1 MNANQRKYKKFVFAF
16 MCVYL
21 RPLLAADD
29 PAAQVEQELKKIA
42 ALYATV
48 ESESADPVPADVA
61 LYQGAIPGML
71 RTLDPHSVFF
81 DPNSFE
87 QLQQMQASERKGFGT
102 VVSLLPGR
110 VIVLQTLEGSPS
122 AKAGLSAGDEILG
135 INTIPVRYLDVEQL
149 TQLMSEARQKEAT
162 LDVRKPGGE
171 RTVQI
176 KMSPALLDAPTVDRV
191 YMVAPGIGHL
201 RITSFEEPTGRLV
214 KQTIE
219 KLGGEYLKALII
231 DLRDNPGGAV
241 QSAAE
246 TAALFLSPDQLIFTI
261 GGRST
266 KTEKVAVPK
275 DSMPYTFP
283 VAILINDKSASASEI
298 VTGALQDHDRA
309 VVLGEPSFGKGLV
322 QQVFPLSASSG
333 LALTTA
339 FYYTPSGRSIQKPL
353 ASGQLGAATVVAR
366 GPFRSDAGRSL
377 PGGGGIQ
384 PDQIVYPAQESRL
397 QLVLDA
403 SGSLTSFAG
412 EYLRTHTVGD
422 DGQATPEMLDQL
434 KVFLSER
441 SIQPPVADWLTYRD
455 WIASRLQQEILTL
468 KFGVARGDEI
478 EMQRDPAIQTAIRK
492 LRGAP

>member
-1 MNANQRKYKKFVFAF
+1 MRLLRSFAF
-16 MCVYL
+16 ICVYL

-29 PAAQVEQELKKIA
+29 PAQIEQELKKIA
-42 ALYATV
+42 SVYATV
-48 ESESADPVPADVA
+48 ESESADPIPAETA
-61 LYQGAIPGML
+61 IYQGAIPGML

-81 DPNSFE
+81 DPDQFE
-87 QLQQMQASERKGFGT
+87 QLQQMQSSERKGFGT

-135 INTIPVRYLDVEQL
+135 INTIPVRYLDIEQL
-149 TQLMSEARQKEAT
+149 TQLLSEARQKEAV
-162 LDVRKPGGE
+162 LDVRKPGSE
-171 RTVQI
+171 RPVQI
-176 KMSPALLDAPTVDRV
+176 KMSPALLDAPTVDRA

-219 KLGGEYLKALII
+219 KLGGKSLKGLII

-266 KTEKVAVPK
+266 KPEQVAVPK
-275 DSMPYTFP
+275 GVTPYTFP
-283 VAILINDKSASASEI
+283 VAILINGKSASASEI

-309 VVLGEPSFGKGLV
+309 IVLGEPSFGKGLV

-353 ASGQLGAATVVAR
+353 ASGQLGAATVVA
-366 GPFRSDAGRSL
+366 AGRSAPTPAGRL

-384 PDQIVYPAQESRL
+384 PDQIVYPAQQSRL

-412 EYLRTHTVGD
+412 EYLRTHTVADRWG
-422 DGQATPEMLDQL
+422 
-434 KVFLSER
+434 R
-441 SIQPPVADWLTYRD
+441 SRRRCSTS
-455 WIASRLQQEILTL
+455 SRSFSPSGRFNRVSRT
-468 KFGVARGDEI
+468 G
-478 EMQRDPAIQTAIRK
+478 
-492 LRGAP
+492 

>member
-1 MNANQRKYKKFVFAF
+1 MNATARKFGSFLCAF
-16 MCVYL
+16 ICVYS
-21 RPLLAADD
+21 RPLFAAED
-29 PAAQVEQELKKIA
+29 PAAVESELKKITSVYA
-42 ALYATV
+42 AV
-48 ESESADPVPADVA
+48 EAESADAVPAETA
-61 LYQGAIPGML
+61 IYQGAIPSML

-81 DPNSFE
+81 DPDSFE
-87 QLQQMQASERKGFGT
+87 QLQQMQSSERKGFGS

-122 AKAGLSAGDEILG
+122 SKAGLSAGDEILG
-135 INTIPVRYLDVEQL
+135 INGIPVAYLDVEQL
-149 TQLMSEARQKEAT
+149 TQLLGEARQREAT
-162 LDVRKPGGE
+162 LDVRKPGSD
-171 RTVQI
+171 RPVQI
-176 KMSPALLDAPTVDRV
+176 KMSPALLNAPTVDRA

-219 KLGGEYLKALII
+219 TLGGEYLKGLII

-246 TAALFLSPDQLIFTI
+246 TASLFLAPDQLIFTI
-261 GGRST
+261 AGRST
-266 KTEKVAVPK
+266 KPERVTVPE
-275 DSMPYTFP
+275 DALPYSFP
-283 VAILINDKSASASEI
+283 LVILINGKSASASEI

-309 VVLGEPSFGKGLV
+309 IVLGEPSFGKGLV
-322 QQVFPLSASSG
+322 QQVFPLSASTG

-384 PDQIVYPAQESRL
+384 PDEVVYPAQQSRL
-397 QLVLDA
+397 QIVLDA
-403 SGSLTSFAG
+403 SGAITSFAG

-422 DGQATPEMLDQL
+422 DAAVSGEMLDQL
-434 KVFLSER
+434 KVFLSEH
-441 SIQPPVADWLTYRD
+441 SIQPSVAEWLSITDWVT
-455 WIASRLQQEILTL
+455 SRLRQEILTL
-468 KFGVARGDEI
+468 KFGVARGDEL
-478 EMQRDPAIQTAIRK
+478 ELQRDPAIQTALRK

>member
-1 MNANQRKYKKFVFAF
+1 MKLRRFAF
-16 MCVYL
+16 ICVYL

-29 PAAQVEQELKKIA
+29 SAAQIEQQLKKIA
-42 ALYATV
+42 GVYAAV
-48 ESESADPVPADVA
+48 ESESADPVPADTA
-61 LYQGAIPGML
+61 IYQGAIPGML

-81 DPNSFE
+81 DPDQFE
-87 QLQQMQASERKGFGT
+87 QLQQMQSSERKGFGT

-135 INTIPVRYLDVEQL
+135 INTIPVRYLDIDQL
-149 TQLMSEARQKEAT
+149 TQVLSEARQKEAV
-162 LDVRKPGGE
+162 LDVRKPGSE
-171 RTVQI
+171 RTVQM

-201 RITSFEEPTGRLV
+201 RITGFEQPTGSLV

-219 KLGGEYLKALII
+219 KLGGEYLKGLIV

-241 QSAAE
+241 QAAAA
-246 TAALFLSPDQLIFTI
+246 TAALFLSPDQLIFSI
-261 GGRST
+261 QGRST
-266 KTEKVAVPK
+266 MPEQVAVPR
-275 DSMPYTFP
+275 DSRPYSFP
-283 VAILINDKSASASEI
+283 VAILINGKSASASEI

-322 QQVFPLSASSG
+322 QQVFPLSAASG

-366 GPFRSDAGRSL
+366 GPFRSDAGRPL

-384 PDQIVYPAQESRL
+384 PDETVYPAEQSRL

-403 SGSLTSFAG
+403 SGALTSFAG
-412 EYLRTHTVGD
+412 EYLRTHTIPD
-422 DGQATPEMLDQL
+422 NGQVSSAIMDEL

-441 SIQPPVADWLTYRD
+441 SIQPGVADWLSHSD
-455 WIASRLQQEILTL
+455 WIASRLQQEMLTL

-478 EMQRDPAIQTAIRK
+478 ELQRDPVIQAALKK
-492 LRGAP
+492 LRGEP

>member
-1 MNANQRKYKKFVFAF
+1 MNANQRKYWKFVFAF
-16 MCVYL
+16 LCVYS

-29 PAAQVEQELKKIA
+29 PVAQIEQQLKKIA
-42 ALYATV
+42 SIYAAV
-48 ESESADPVPADVA
+48 EREGADPVPADIA
-61 LYQGAIPGML
+61 IYQGAIPGML

-81 DPNSFE
+81 DPDQFE
-87 QLQQMQASERKGFGT
+87 QLQQMQSSERKGFGS
-102 VVSLLPGR
+102 VLSLLPGR
-110 VIVLQTLEGSPS
+110 LIVLQTLEGSPS
-122 AKAGLSAGDEILG
+122 AKAGLSAGDEILA
-135 INTIPVRYLDVEQL
+135 INTIPVRYLDIDQL
-149 TQLMSEARQKEAT
+149 TQLLGDARQKEAV
-162 LDVRKPGGE
+162 LEVRKPGSD
-171 RTVQI
+171 RVMPI
-176 KMSPALLDAPTVDRV
+176 SMSPALLDAPTVDRV

-201 RITSFEEPTGRLV
+201 RITGFEEPTGRLV
-214 KQTIE
+214 KQTID
-219 KLGGEYLKALII
+219 KLGGEYLKGLII

-246 TAALFLSPDQLIFTI
+246 TAALFLSPDQVIFTI
-261 GGRST
+261 NGRST
-266 KTEKVAVPK
+266 KPEKVMVPK
-275 DSMPYTFP
+275 GATPYTFP
-283 VAILINDKSASASEI
+283 VAILINEKSASASEI

-377 PGGGGIQ
+377 PGGGGIR
-384 PDQIVYPAQESRL
+384 PDEVVYPAQQSRL
-397 QLVLDA
+397 QVVLDA
-403 SGSLTSFAG
+403 TGSLTSFAS
-412 EYLRTHTVGD
+412 EYLRTHTVGAD
-422 DGQATPEMLDQL
+422 AEISSAMLDEL

-478 EMQRDPAIQTAIRK
+478 ELRRDPAIQTALKK

>member
-1 MNANQRKYKKFVFAF
+1 MKFLSLFAF
-16 MCVYL
+16 ICVYL
-21 RPLLAADD
+21 RPSLAADD
-29 PAAQVEQELKKIA
+29 PAAQIEGELKKIA
-42 ALYATV
+42 SVYATV
-48 ESESADPVPADVA
+48 ESESADPVPAGTA
-61 LYQGAIPGML
+61 IYQGAIPGML

-81 DPNSFE
+81 DPDQFE
-87 QLQQMQASERKGFGT
+87 QLQQMQHSESKGFGT

-122 AKAGLSAGDEILG
+122 AKAGLSAGDEILA
-135 INTIPVRYLDVEQL
+135 INTIPVRYLDIDQL
-149 TQLMSEARQKEAT
+149 AQLLGEARQREAT
-162 LDVRKPGGE
+162 LDVRKPGSE
-171 RTVQI
+171 RLVQV
-176 KMSPALLDAPTVDRV
+176 KMSPALLDASTVDRA

-214 KQTIE
+214 QETIE
-219 KLGGEYLKALII
+219 KLGGKNLKGLIV

-246 TAALFLSPDQLIFTI
+246 TAALFLSQDQIIFSI
-261 GGRST
+261 AGRSAKPEQVT
-266 KTEKVAVPK
+266 VPK
-275 DSMPYTFP
+275 DSKPYTFP
-283 VAILINDKSASASEI
+283 VVVLINGKSASASEI

-353 ASGQLGAATVVAR
+353 ASGQLGAATVVAP
-366 GPFRSDAGRSL
+366 GPFRSDAGRPL
-377 PGGGGIQ
+377 PGGGGVQ
-384 PDQIVYPAQESRL
+384 PDEIVYPAQQSRL

-412 EYLRTHTVGD
+412 EYLRTHTVGTAVD
-422 DGQATPEMLDQL
+422 DVQISSDMLDEL
-434 KVFLSER
+434 KVFLSEH
-441 SIQPPVADWLTYRD
+441 SIQPSVADWLSHRD
-455 WIASRLQQEILTL
+455 WIASRLKQEILTL

-478 EMQRDPAIQTAIRK
+478 ELQRDPAVQTAIKK

>member
-1 MNANQRKYKKFVFAF
+1 
-16 MCVYL
+16 L

-29 PAAQVEQELKKIA
+29 PAAQIAQQLKKIA
-42 ALYATV
+42 SIYAAV
-48 ESESADPVPADVA
+48 ESEGADPVPAGVA
-61 LYQGAIPGML
+61 IYQGAIPGML

-81 DPNSFE
+81 DPDQFE
-87 QLQQMQASERKGFGT
+87 QLQQMQSSERKGFGS

-110 VIVLQTLEGSPS
+110 LIVLQTLEGSPS
-122 AKAGLSAGDEILG
+122 AKAGLSAGDEILA
-135 INTIPVRYLDVEQL
+135 INTIPVRYLDIDQL
-149 TQLMSEARQKEAT
+149 TQLLGEARQKEAT
-162 LDVRKPGGE
+162 LDVRKPGSE
-171 RTVQI
+171 RPVQLV
-176 KMSPALLDAPTVDRV
+176 MSPALLDAPTVDRV

-201 RITSFEEPTGRLV
+201 RITGFEEPTGRLV

-219 KLGGEYLKALII
+219 KLGGEYLKGLII

-246 TAALFLSPDQLIFTI
+246 TAALFLSPDQVIFTI
-261 GGRST
+261 NGRST
-266 KTEKVAVPK
+266 KPERVTVPK
-275 DSMPYTFP
+275 GTTPYTFP
-283 VAILINDKSASASEI
+283 VAILINGKSASASEI

-377 PGGGGIQ
+377 PGGGGVQ
-384 PDQIVYPAQESRL
+384 PDQVVYPAQQSRL
-397 QLVLDA
+397 QQVLDA

-412 EYLRTHTVGD
+412 EYLRTNTVGE
-422 DGQATPEMLDQL
+422 DGAVSSAMLDEL

-441 SIQPPVADWLTYRD
+441 SIQPPVADWLTDRD
-455 WIASRLQQEILTL
+455 WIASRLRQEILTL

-478 EMQRDPAIQTAIRK
+478 ELQRDPAIQTALRK

>member
-1 MNANQRKYKKFVFAF
+1 MRRFAF
-16 MCVYL
+16 ICVCL

-29 PAAQVEQELKKIA
+29 PAQIEQELKKIA
-42 ALYATV
+42 AVYATV
-48 ESESADPVPADVA
+48 ESESADPVPAA
-61 LYQGAIPGML
+61 TAIYQGAIPGML

-81 DPNSFE
+81 DPDQFE
-87 QLQQMQASERKGFGT
+87 QLKQMQSSERKGFGT

-135 INTIPVRYLDVEQL
+135 INTIPVRYLDIEQL
-149 TQLMSEARQKEAT
+149 TQVLSEARQKEAM
-162 LDVRKPGGE
+162 LDVRKPGSE
-171 RTVQI
+171 RPVQI
-176 KMSPALLDAPTVDRV
+176 KMSPALLDAPTVDRA

-201 RITSFEEPTGRLV
+201 RITSFEQPTGELV

-219 KLGGEYLKALII
+219 KLGGKSLQGLII

-266 KTEKVAVPK
+266 KPEQVAVPK
-275 DSMPYTFP
+275 GVKPYTFP
-283 VAILINDKSASASEI
+283 VAILINGKSASASEI

-309 VVLGEPSFGKGLV
+309 MVLGEPSFGKGLV
-322 QQVFPLSASSG
+322 QQVFPLSALSG

-339 FYYTPSGRSIQKPL
+339 FYYTPSGRSIQRPL
-353 ASGQLGAATVVAR
+353 ASGQLGAATVMAR
-366 GPFRSDAGRSL
+366 GPFHSDAGRPL

-384 PDQIVYPAQESRL
+384 PDQIVYPAQQDRL
-397 QLVLDA
+397 QVVLDA
-403 SGSLTSFAG
+403 SGSLTTFAS
-412 EYLRTHTVGD
+412 EYLRTHTVGE
-422 DGQATPEMLDQL
+422 DGQVSSAMISSAMDEL
-434 KVFLSER
+434 KVFLSEH
-441 SIQPPVADWLTYRD
+441 SIQPPVADWLSNRD

-478 EMQRDPAIQTAIRK
+478 ELQRDPAVQAALRK

>member
-1 MNANQRKYKKFVFAF
+1 MKRISLLAFV
-16 MCVYL
+16 CVYL

-29 PAAQVEQELKKIA
+29 AAAQIEQELKKIA
-42 ALYATV
+42 GVYATV
-48 ESESADPVPADVA
+48 ESESADPVPAA
-61 LYQGAIPGML
+61 TAIYQGAIPGML

-81 DPNSFE
+81 DPDQFE
-87 QLQQMQASERKGFGT
+87 QLQQMQSSERKGFGT

-110 VIVLQTLEGSPS
+110 VIVLQSVEGSPS

-149 TQLMSEARQKEAT
+149 AQVLGEARQKEAV
-162 LDVRKPGGE
+162 LDVRKPGSE
-171 RTVQI
+171 RPVQI
-176 KMSPALLDAPTVDRV
+176 KMSPALLDAPTVDRA

-201 RITSFEEPTGRLV
+201 RITSFEQPTGQLV
-214 KQTIE
+214 QQTIE
-219 KLGGEYLKALII
+219 KLGGKSLQGLII

-266 KTEKVAVPK
+266 KTEQVAVPK
-275 DSMPYTFP
+275 DVTPYTFP
-283 VAILINDKSASASEI
+283 IAILINGKSASASEI

-309 VVLGEPSFGKGLV
+309 IVLGEPSFGKGLV
-322 QQVFPLSASSG
+322 QQVFPLSALSG

-353 ASGQLGAATVVAR
+353 ASGQLGAATVMAR
-366 GPFRSDAGRSL
+366 GPFRSDSGRSL

-384 PDQIVYPAQESRL
+384 PDQIVYPAQQNRL
-397 QLVLDA
+397 QVVLDA
-403 SGSLTSFAG
+403 SGSLTNFAT
-412 EYLRTHTVGD
+412 EYLRSHSVAD
-422 DGQATPEMLDQL
+422 DGEVSPAMISAAMDEL

-441 SIQPPVADWLTYRD
+441 SIQPGVADWLTNRD

-468 KFGVARGDEI
+468 KFGVGRGDEI
-478 EMQRDPAIQTAIRK
+478 EMQRDPAVQTALRK

>member
-1 MNANQRKYKKFVFAF
+1 MKRLAF
-16 MCVYL
+16 ICVYL
-21 RPLLAADD
+21 RPLFGADD
-29 PAAQVEQELKKIA
+29 AATLEQELKKIA
-42 ALYATV
+42 AVYAAV
-48 ESESADPVPADVA
+48 ESESADPIPAETA
-61 LYQGAIPGML
+61 IYQGAIPGML

-81 DPNSFE
+81 DPDQFL

-135 INTIPVRYLDVEQL
+135 INNIPVRYLDIEQL
-149 TQLMSEARQKEAT
+149 AQLLTEARQKEAT
-162 LDVRKPGGE
+162 LDVRKPGSE
-171 RTVQI
+171 RPMQI
-176 KMSPALLDAPTVDRV
+176 KMSPALLDAPTVDRA
-191 YMVAPGIGHL
+191 YMVAPGFGHL

-219 KLGGEYLKALII
+219 KLGGEYLKGLII

-261 GGRST
+261 AGRST
-266 KTEKVAVPK
+266 KPEQVAAPK

-283 VAILINDKSASASEI
+283 VAILINGKSASASEI
-298 VTGALQDHDRA
+298 VSGALQDHDRA
-309 VVLGEPSFGKGLV
+309 IVLGEPSFGKGLV
-322 QQVFPLSASSG
+322 QQVFPLAANSG

-377 PGGGGIQ
+377 PGGGGVQ
-384 PDQIVYPAQESRL
+384 PDEVVYPAQQSRL
-397 QLVLDA
+397 QIVLDA
-403 SGSLTSFAG
+403 SGALTSFAG
-412 EYLRTHTVGD
+412 EYLRTHPSE
-422 DGQATPEMLDQL
+422 DGQVSSAMITSEMMDEL

-441 SIQPPVADWLTYRD
+441 SIQPGVADWLSNRD
-455 WIASRLQQEILTL
+455 WIASRLEQEILTL

-478 EMQRDPAIQTAIRK
+478 ELQRDPAIQTALRK

>member
-1 MNANQRKYKKFVFAF
+1 MKFLIRFAF
-16 MCVYL
+16 ICVYL

-29 PAAQVEQELKKIA
+29 PVAQLEQELKKIA
-42 ALYATV
+42 GIYAAI
-48 ESESADPVPADVA
+48 ESESADPIPAGVA
-61 LYQGAIPGML
+61 IYQGAIPGML

-81 DPNSFE
+81 DPDQFE
-87 QLQQMQASERKGFGT
+87 QLQQMQSSERKGFGT

-110 VIVLQTLEGSPS
+110 VIILQTLEGSPS
-122 AKAGLSAGDEILG
+122 AKAGLSAGDEIVG
-135 INTIPVRYLDVEQL
+135 INTIPVRYLDIEQL
-149 TQLMSEARQKEAT
+149 TQVLSEARQKEAV
-162 LDVRKPGGE
+162 LNVRKPGSE
-171 RTVQI
+171 RIDEI
-176 KMSPALLDAPTVDRV
+176 KMSPALLDAPTVDRA

-201 RITSFEEPTGRLV
+201 RITSFEQPTGQLV
-214 KQTIE
+214 KETIE
-219 KLGGEYLKALII
+219 KLGGKSLQGLII

-261 GGRST
+261 GGRSA
-266 KTEKVAVPK
+266 KPEQVAVPK
-275 DSMPYTFP
+275 EVKPYTFP
-283 VAILINDKSASASEI
+283 VAILINGKSASASEI

-309 VVLGEPSFGKGLV
+309 VVLGEPSYGKGLV
-322 QQVFPLSASSG
+322 QQVFPLSALSG

-353 ASGQLGAATVVAR
+353 GGGQLGAATVVAR
-366 GPFRSDAGRSL
+366 GPFRSDKGRSL

-384 PDQIVYPAQESRL
+384 PDEIVYPAQQNRL
-397 QLVLDA
+397 QQVLDA

-412 EYLRTHTVGD
+412 EYLLTHTVPE
-422 DGQATPEMLDQL
+422 DGQVSPEMLDSL

-441 SIQPPVADWLTYRD
+441 SIQPGIADWLGVRE
-455 WIASRLQQEILTL
+455 WITSRLQQEILTL

-478 EMQRDPAIQTAIRK
+478 ELQRDPAIQAALRK